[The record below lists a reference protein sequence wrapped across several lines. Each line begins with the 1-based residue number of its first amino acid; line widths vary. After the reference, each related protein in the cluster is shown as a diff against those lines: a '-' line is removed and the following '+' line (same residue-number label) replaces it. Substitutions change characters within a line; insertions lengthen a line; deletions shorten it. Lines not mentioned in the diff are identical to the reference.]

1 MIYNSFEVI
10 SLKVNEIPYE
20 RYTVERAEKEINAII
35 EKINNASSALDL
47 KNARDE
53 FNKISEEIE
62 TSASLANCRFTLNT
76 ADEFYNAEMD
86 YYDEAAPLFAK
97 FSNEYEKAMLA
108 SAFRAEAENLINPRV
123 FKGFEISQKT
133 FSNEVISDMQKEN
146 ALVTKYSKF
155 MGDLLFEFEGEKMPL
170 SVLRG
175 KLEDDSREI
184 RRKAAEV
191 IGKTLSENSN
201 ELDSIFDELVKVRTA
216 IARKLGFES
225 FVELGYCRMNRI
237 DYDKAMVSSF
247 RGSVEADLVPIVDK
261 IKASIAKRLGFD
273 RIMFYDSAV
282 CVSGEMPRPVI
293 DKDEIFK
300 RAQKMYSSMNPAIGE
315 FMSRMLSAQAFD
327 VEARENKW
335 GGGYCTTFPKYKQ
348 PFILAN
354 FNGSSADID
363 TITHEFG
370 HALAADFMFDYSE
383 PDYPV
388 GMETHECH
396 SMSMEFLCHRYM
408 DDFFGKTASKYRYK
422 HLVDALSFIPYGV
435 IVDEFQHIVYE
446 KPDLTPEERNAE
458 YLKLEK
464 KYRPYI
470 SFEGIPYLEK
480 GTRWQYQMHIYES
493 PFYYIDY
500 CLAQCVALGF
510 FMLSE
515 NDFDSALARYIDF
528 MKSTGSISFE
538 ELVENTGLVSPFS
551 KDDLKRI
558 SEKSLELLSKYEKD
572 I

>member
-1 MIYNSFEVI
+1 M
-10 SLKVNEIPYE
+10 KVSGIPYE
-20 RYTVERAEKEINAII
+20 RYTVERAEKEINAVI
-35 EKINNASSALDL
+35 EKIKEASSAVDL
-47 KNARDE
+47 VSARDE
-53 FNKISEEIE
+53 FNRINEEIE
-62 TSASLANCRFTLNT
+62 TSASIANCRFTLNT
-76 ADEFYNAEMD
+76 ADEFYNEEMD
-86 YYDEAAPLFAK
+86 YYDESSPLFSK
-97 FSNEYEKAMLA
+97 FSNEYEKAMLE
-108 SAFRAEAENLINPRV
+108 SPFRAEAEKIINPRV

-133 FSNEVISDMQKEN
+133 FSDEVIEDMQKEN

-155 MGDLLFEFEGEKMPL
+155 MGDMLFEFEGEKMPL

-184 RRKAAEV
+184 RRKAAEA
-191 IGKTLSENSN
+191 IGKTLSENSE
-201 ELDSIFDELVKVRTA
+201 ELDNIFDDLVKVRTA
-216 IARKLGFES
+216 IARKLGFDN

-237 DYDKAMVSSF
+237 DYDKEMVSRF
-247 RGSVEADLVPIVDK
+247 RKSVETDLVSVVDK
-261 IKASIAKRLGFD
+261 MKESIAKRLGFEQ
-273 RIMFYDSAV
+273 IMFYDSAV

-293 DKDEIFK
+293 DKDEIFI
-300 RAQKMYSSMNPAIGE
+300 RAQKMYDSMNPSIGA
-315 FMSRMLSAQAFD
+315 FMNRMLDAEAFD

-370 HALAADFMFDYSE
+370 HALAADFMFDFSE

-446 KPDLTPEERNAE
+446 NPNLTPAERNAE

-470 SFEGIPYLEK
+470 SFDGIPYLEK

-515 NDFDSALARYIDF
+515 KDFESTLTKYVDF
-528 MKSTGSISFE
+528 MKSTGNISFD
-538 ELVENTGLVSPFS
+538 ELVKNTGLVSPFEEGA
-551 KDDLKRI
+551 LAII
-558 SEKSLELLSKYEKD
+558 SQDSLEILGKYEKE